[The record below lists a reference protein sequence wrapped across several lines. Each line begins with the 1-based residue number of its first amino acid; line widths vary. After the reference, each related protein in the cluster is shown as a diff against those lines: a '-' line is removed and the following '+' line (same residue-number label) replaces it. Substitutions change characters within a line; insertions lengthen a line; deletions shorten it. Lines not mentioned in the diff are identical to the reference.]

1 MQTVNIGNKE
11 RPVRYNF
18 NAIIEFEEITGV
30 DLSSNSDATLFT
42 KPKNLRAL
50 AFCGLKHG
58 AKSEKQ
64 EVDFTLEDV
73 GGWLD
78 AGSMASFF
86 QVYVKD
92 NSTGEHAET
101 AEGEEP
107 KK

>member
-1 MQTVNIGNKE
+1 MQTVNIGGQE

-18 NAIIEFEEITGV
+18 NAIIEFEELTGV

-58 AKSEKQ
+58 AKSEKK
-64 EVDFTLEDV
+64 EVEFTLEDV

-92 NSTGEHAET
+92 NSTDGQSES
-101 AEGEEP
+101 AEGGEA